1 MPHMDRH
8 TFVTNEPARLRAC
21 VVEELAT
28 AAEAL
33 RDAVEFARTGVRE
46 PDACAHYALGA
57 IASIRWA
64 GDLLD
69 QLGGRLVDPDDLLS
83 GAAPPPPRT
92 S

>member
-8 TFVTNEPARLRAC
+8 TFTTNEPGRLRAC
-21 VVEELAT
+21 IAEELAT

-33 RDAVEFARTGVRE
+33 RDAVEFARTGAQDPE
-46 PDACAHYALGA
+46 ACARDARRA

-69 QLGGRLVDPDDLLS
+69 QLGGRLVDPDDLLTA
-83 GAAPPPPRT
+83 G
-92 S
+92 